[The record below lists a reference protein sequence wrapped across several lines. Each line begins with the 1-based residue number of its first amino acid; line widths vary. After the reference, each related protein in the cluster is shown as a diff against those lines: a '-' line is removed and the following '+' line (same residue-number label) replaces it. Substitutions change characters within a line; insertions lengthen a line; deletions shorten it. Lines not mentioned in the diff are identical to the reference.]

1 MKRVAILYS
10 EYSPLVDAIKYRLS
24 DCDADVITSLSE
36 NNEYDLVVLAG
47 FNGEYKGNAL
57 KCHHSLLPAFESD
70 EPERDAILYGAKVTG
85 VTIYYT
91 NPKKIV
97 AQYPVFIKSETHF
110 DDLKQELEYIEQT
123 LYPLVIEKILK
134 NEPFDT
140 EELLSKNSACCC
152 SSTSCEGSC
161 IGCNH

>member
-10 EYSPLVDAIKYRLS
+10 EYSPLVDAIRYQLS
-24 DCDADVITSLSE
+24 DFDVNVITSLSV

-47 FNGEYKGNAL
+47 FNGEFKGNAL

-85 VTIYYT
+85 ITIYYT
-91 NPKKIV
+91 NPQEIV
-97 AQYPVFIKSETHF
+97 AQYPVFIRPEAHF
-110 DDLKQELEYIEQT
+110 DDLKQELKYIEQT
-123 LYPLVIEKILK
+123 LYPLVIKKIIK
-134 NEPFDT
+134 NETIDISK
-140 EELLSKNSACCC
+140 LMKKNSACCC